1 MSSRYESTAPFETQ
15 NWKVLRLI
23 SIVITADY
31 WWKVDG
37 ELFELDVRYKITNYL
52 GAGAYGVV
60 CSGIDVYSNQ
70 TIAIKKC
77 KNM

>member
-31 WWKVDG
+31 
-37 ELFELDVRYKITNYL
+37 
-52 GAGAYGVV
+52 
-60 CSGIDVYSNQ
+60 
-70 TIAIKKC
+70 
-77 KNM
+77 